1 MAHEARV
8 HPEHRL
14 GVVRFSGDV
23 NGSGLLQAMAAL
35 YVDEGWVPDFG
46 VAWDG
51 RAIAHL
57 DLRPEDGDRVV
68 KLAGRFP
75 ALFEGGPTAI
85 LVGAEPDARAAE
97 ALIRRLAEGLALD
110 ARVFREGGAAAAWLG
125 VPREL
130 LESASS

>member
-14 GVVRFSGDV
+14 GVVRFSDDV
-23 NGSGLLQAMAAL
+23 DGSGLLQAMAAL
-35 YVDEGWVPDFG
+35 YVDEGWSPDFG

-51 RAIAHL
+51 RAIGRL

-75 ALFEGGPTAI
+75 TLFEGGPTAI
-85 LVGAEPDARAAE
+85 LAGNEPDALAAG
-97 ALIRRLAEGLALD
+97 ALIRRLAQGLVLD
-110 ARVFREGGAAAAWLG
+110 ARVFREAGEAAAWLG
-125 VPREL
+125 VPEEVFGNAGL
-130 LESASS
+130 